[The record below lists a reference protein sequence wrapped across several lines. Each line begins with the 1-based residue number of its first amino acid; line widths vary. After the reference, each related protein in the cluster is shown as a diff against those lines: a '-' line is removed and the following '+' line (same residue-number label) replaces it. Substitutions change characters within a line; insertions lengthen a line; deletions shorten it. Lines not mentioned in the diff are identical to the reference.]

1 MKVPKIYWGEA
12 ILAAT
17 YLINHMPSRVLA
29 FKSPI
34 ETLLEFFPNFQ
45 GIGSLPPK
53 IFGCVS
59 FVFIHTHLRSKL
71 DPKAL
76 KCIFLGYSHT
86 QKGYKCYHPPTK
98 RKYITMDVTFIEN
111 KPYFSETYLQREE

>member
-17 YLINHMPSRVLA
+17 YLINRMPSRVLA

-45 GIGSLPPK
+45 G
-53 IFGCVS
+53 
-59 FVFIHTHLRSKL
+59 TN
-71 DPKAL
+71 KAL
-76 KCIFLGYSHT
+76 KFIFLGHSHDHLSNI
-86 QKGYKCYHPPTK
+86 YNYLSNIYDHSPHPIPFK
-98 RKYITMDVTFIEN
+98 SD
-111 KPYFSETYLQREE
+111 